1 MGQCRNQKQTFATAL
16 IKRCFVVFVSPLVF
30 INKNQ
35 KVNENKK
42 AKGT

>member
-30 INKNQ
+30 INK
-35 KVNENKK
+35 KPKGTENKK